1 MQAYGRAF
9 STLSAPAAVTTEYK
23 PFENPRVLLFTTA
36 TAERTL
42 ETLTAS
48 QGDSGALNRFVIMTG
63 EQGMIRK
70 RYGVTSANFKPPAE
84 LVELIAWVV
93 SRGDVTMRFDAG
105 AQALYE
111 KHDAEVLDPLKFSDH
126 RLAGRLNEQRS
137 EEHTSELQSLM
148 RISYAVF
155 R

>member
-1 MQAYGRAF
+1 MRISDWSSDVCSSDLIMQAYGRAF
-9 STLSAPAAVTTEYK
+9 STPSAPAAVTTEYK
-23 PFENPRVLLFTTA
+23 PVENPRVLLFTTS

-93 SRGDVTMRFDAG
+93 SRG
-105 AQALYE
+105 E
-111 KHDAEVLDPLKFSDH
+111 I
-126 RLAGRLNEQRS
+126 GRA
-137 EEHTSELQSLM
+137 H
-148 RISYAVF
+148 V
-155 R
+155 

>member
-1 MQAYGRAF
+1 
-9 STLSAPAAVTTEYK
+9 
-23 PFENPRVLLFTTA
+23 
-36 TAERTL
+36 
-42 ETLTAS
+42 
-48 QGDSGALNRFVIMTG
+48 MTG

-126 RLAGRLNEQRS
+126 RLAGRLNEQAFKLAALLALFTDRTRTRLNS
-137 EEHTSELQSLM
+137 SPAW
-148 RISYAVF
+148 R
-155 R
+155 